1 MPSPSDFWCFGFFRK
16 YEELANLQNLRT
28 WSPGLSLYL
37 TPVAVRVPIITVRFE
52 NSLEGF
58 SELTEDV
65 VIPVMVYYGKG
76 CSFSHGNSLGRFH
89 TQSLCPCRMFSSLGF
104 SVAGTPLEECLPGNL
119 THLKQITLTC
129 GLQLLSAWS
138 Y

>member
-1 MPSPSDFWCFGFFRK
+1 MPGKLIFKVPSTSDFWCFFFFPK

-28 WSPGLSLYL
+28 QSPGLSLYL
-37 TPVAVRVPIITVRFE
+37 TPVAILGVPIITVRFE

-76 CSFSHGNSLGRFH
+76 CSFSHGDSLGGFH
-89 TQSLCPCRMFSSLGF
+89 TQSFRVPRMLSSLGF
-104 SVAGTPLEECLPGNL
+104 SVWQD
-119 THLKQITLTC
+119 THSTACQGISPT
-129 GLQLLSAWS
+129 
-138 Y
+138 